1 LGVAVLFG
9 SLIFFLVCA
18 LILSRVV
25 RFVSKLAGQATP
37 TISDSPP
44 FAALPY
50 ARKKYFFSA
59 AERSFYEV
67 LRRLVPS
74 HTVFAKVRLADLV
87 DVMKGASSWQ
97 AHFNRIDRKHLD
109 FILCDSDL
117 APVVAIELDD
127 CSHDDEDRQAR
138 DRFVDQVLASVSLP
152 IVRVR
157 AKHAYKQEEVR
168 RMLSPHVPG
177 AAPVG
182 RVSADAA
189 YMPPKGWRPAV

>member
-1 LGVAVLFG
+1 LGVVVLFG

-25 RFVSKLAGQATP
+25 RFVSKLAGRATP

-59 AERSFYEV
+59 AERSFYEI
-67 LRRLVPS
+67 LRRLVPG

-87 DVMKGASSWQ
+87 DVMKGAPSWR

-127 CSHDDEDRQAR
+127 RSHDDEDRQAR
-138 DRFVDQVLASVSLP
+138 DLFVDQVLASVSLP

-157 AKHAYKQEEVR
+157 AKHAYRLEEVR
-168 RMLSPHVPG
+168 RILSPHVI
-177 AAPVG
+177 AQAPAG
-182 RVSADAA
+182 PFPADAA
-189 YMPPKGWRPAV
+189 YLPPKGWRPAV